1 MLSRVADALF
11 WMSRYLERA
20 EHVARAV
27 DVTFQLDLDLH
38 GVLGMSAES
47 EWSGLLALLRMPPPA
62 EAADRGA
69 ARVSRWVLVDPRNP
83 GSVISCI
90 NRSRN
95 NARSIRGSISPLMW
109 RELNKLHWRPAEPG
123 RQVQPGQPLM
133 TVVTTHPWVEA
144 NFKETQ
150 LTALRPGQRAE
161 VRLDAFP
168 GRVLRGRV
176 SSLAPA
182 AGSRFALLPPDNA
195 TGNFTKVVQRVTAR
209 IDLDPRST
217 QGLDLVPGLFATVS
231 VRRP

>member
-1 MLSRVADALF
+1 MALAEAGGVSRQEA
-11 WMSRYLERA
+11 ERA
-20 EHVARAV
+20 VGAYRRAQAEFTHSQASRQTAQARLTEV
-27 DVTFQLDLDLH
+27 KVEQEKT
-38 GVLGMSAES
+38 
-47 EWSGLLALLRMPPPA
+47 
-62 EAADRGA
+62 AAA
-69 ARVSRWVLVDPRNP
+69 QARVLQAQAVVATAQLQLSYTRLVAPSAGRIGSR
-83 GSVISCI
+83 
-90 NRSRN
+90 
-95 NARSIRGSISPLMW
+95 
-109 RELNKLHWRPAEPG
+109 HAEPG

-231 VRRP
+231 VRRPGAPSARRRRRRRAQGRGLPQA